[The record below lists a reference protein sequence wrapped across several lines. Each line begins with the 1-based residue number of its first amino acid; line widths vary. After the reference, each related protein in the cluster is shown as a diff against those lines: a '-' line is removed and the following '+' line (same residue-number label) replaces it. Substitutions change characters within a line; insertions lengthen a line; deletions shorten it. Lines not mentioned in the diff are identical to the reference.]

1 MKDVTMN
8 AHLPNFVW
16 DGGGHVLILYSKVV
30 DNYNCHT
37 SREMLF
43 TTHIPFGYQCS
54 SPQWACRDWDS
65 FVCACVCVFFS
76 FDLRVASLGLL
87 RIRTKIPP

>member
-8 AHLPNFVW
+8 AHLPHFVW

-43 TTHIPFGYQCS
+43 TTHIPFGYQC
-54 SPQWACRDWDS
+54 
-65 FVCACVCVFFS
+65 
-76 FDLRVASLGLL
+76 
-87 RIRTKIPP
+87 

>member
-1 MKDVTMN
+1 MSLDNWMKDVTMN
-8 AHLPNFVW
+8 AHLPHFVW

-54 SPQWACRDWDS
+54 SPQCTCRDWDS
-65 FVCACVCVFFS
+65 FVCVCV
-76 FDLRVASLGLL
+76 LL
-87 RIRTKIPP
+87 LT